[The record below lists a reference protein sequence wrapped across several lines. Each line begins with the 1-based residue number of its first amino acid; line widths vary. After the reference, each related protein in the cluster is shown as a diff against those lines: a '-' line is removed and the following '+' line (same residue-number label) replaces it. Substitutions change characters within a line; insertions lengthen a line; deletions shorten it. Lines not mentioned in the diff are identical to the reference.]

1 MRLIQLILDYSVF
14 EFDRKLYQQ
23 LFGTRMFTK
32 PAFFYANVFMAR
44 NITLKMI
51 KIVQKYKKN
60 IEFF

>member
-23 LFGTRMFTK
+23 LFGTSMCTK
-32 PAFFYANVFMAR
+32 PALFYANVFMAR
-44 NITLKMI
+44 NIDLKMI

-60 IEFF
+60 IEIF